1 MCFIYITKIQFS
13 IHIYGATEI
22 TMMSRSVFSNAGK
35 RKFLLF
41 VAFIGFALCSCFS
54 GWLVYKQWEKNAIRE
69 RQRELLSIAD
79 LKVKQ
84 IAQWR
89 SDNLSYG
96 NRVGGNPLLGDEI
109 LLFRANPRNVKLRD
123 NLTTWILLQKHYN
136 GFKHVYVCDT
146 AGAVLL
152 ADTNAAYV
160 PIHISRESFHA
171 IVAQKKAQ
179 LTELHHGELYSD
191 IHLSLIVPI
200 ITKSGSREDI
210 TAVAIFVIDPQ
221 QFLFPLIQSWPVP
234 SKTSESL
241 LIMRRGD
248 SIVFANE
255 LRHRKNTA
263 LNLTFPLTNKT
274 LPAVMAELGK
284 TGIFEGRDYRNV
296 PVLSA
301 LAHVPNS
308 PWYLVA
314 KVDKSEIFGT
324 IHSAAL
330 LTLMIVLLFI
340 ILAGSL
346 IVGYWHRYSKRM
358 YRELYEKEL
367 NEKRVAEELNRT
379 ENKYRRLF
387 ENSNDAIFVF
397 TINPDNTFNTFI
409 DCNFIA
415 TEWLGYVRSELLQ
428 KTPHDIIAPEAKDSM
443 YERDK
448 QLIADGRFTCE
459 TLMRSKSGQRI
470 PVEISAH
477 VFDNEGVPT
486 VFSIT
491 RNITERKNLIAEL
504 ESEREQLAVTLRS
517 IGDAVISTDVYG
529 KIMLMNR
536 VAENLTGW
544 SLAEARGKPLPEV
557 FTIINEITRQS
568 CENPVEKVLRVG
580 TIITLANHTLLIA
593 RNGKEYVIEDSAA
606 PIKDRQSKTV
616 GVVLVFRDYTQK
628 RQKDEYTIKSQKL
641 ESIGTLAAGIA
652 HDFNNLLFGIFG
664 YLDILH
670 EQCVDNTTALQTI
683 SKVFTVYQRAQALTR
698 QLLTFSKGSI
708 INKVPLALSPVIRKT
723 VEFALSGST
732 IQPSIHCTPD
742 LWTCYADESQMEQVI
757 DNIIINARQAMP
769 QGGTLDVTADNVVLE
784 NNMVHALKAGSYVR
798 IKIRDSGSGISV
810 LHLSKIFDPFFTTK
824 AQGSGLGLAVCY
836 SIMKK
841 HDGHI
846 DVQSTFGKGT
856 EFTLYIPAFN
866 HGNTAHADT
875 QTNAASKLCNKAD
888 GNPVT
893 SCGSILVMDDEDFIR
908 DLLQTML
915 VVKGYHVETVA
926 EGKEAIA
933 LVKERMS
940 ENEPFDAYILD
951 LTIPG
956 GMGGQETVRLLREMI
971 PNLKAIA
978 SSGYSDDPVMNA
990 PREYGFVESIRK
1002 PYLNAE
1008 LDAVLSRVLG

>member
-1 MCFIYITKIQFS
+1 
-13 IHIYGATEI
+13 
-22 TMMSRSVFSNAGK
+22 MMTRSVFSNAGR

-41 VAFIGFALCSCFS
+41 VAFIGIGLCSCFS
-54 GWLVYKQWEKNAIRE
+54 GWLVYKQWEKNAILERE
-69 RQRELLSIAD
+69 RELLSIAD

-84 IAQWR
+84 ITQWR
-89 SDNLSYG
+89 SDNLIYG
-96 NRVGGNPLLGDEI
+96 NLIGRNPLLEDEI
-109 LLFRANPRNVKLRD
+109 RQFRANPANVKIRD
-123 NLTTWILLQKHYN
+123 NLSAWILLQKHYN

-160 PIHISRESFHA
+160 PIHISHDLFHA

-179 LTELHHGELYSD
+179 LTELHRGTLYSD
-191 IHLSLIVPI
+191 IHLSLVVPVL
-200 ITKSGSREDI
+200 TKSIDSENI
-210 TAVAIFVIDPQ
+210 TAVAIFIIDPQ

-248 SIVFANE
+248 SVVFANE

-263 LNLTFPLTNKT
+263 LNLTFPLKNKT
-274 LPAVMAELGK
+274 IPAVMAVLGK
-284 TGIFEGRDYRNV
+284 TGIFEGSDYRNV
-296 PVLSA
+296 LVLSA
-301 LAHVPNS
+301 LAHVPDS

-314 KVDKSEIFGT
+314 KVDKSEIFGA
-324 IHSAAL
+324 IHSVAL
-330 LTLMIVLLFI
+330 LTFMIVLLFI
-340 ILAGSL
+340 ILGGSV
-346 IVGYWHRYSKRM
+346 IIGYWHGYSKRM
-358 YRELYEKEL
+358 YRALYEKEL
-367 NEKRVAEELNRT
+367 NEKRIAEELNRV

-387 ENSNDAIFVF
+387 ENSNDAIYLF
-397 TINPDNTFNTFI
+397 TINPDNTFTTFQ

-415 TEWLGYVRSELLQ
+415 TECLGYVRSELLKKKPQ
-428 KTPHDIIAPEAKDSM
+428 DIIAPEAKDSM
-443 YERDK
+443 YEK
-448 QLIADGRFTCE
+448 NNQLIADGRIMFE
-459 TLMRSKSGQRI
+459 TVQCTKSGQRI
-470 PVEISAH
+470 PVEVGAH
-477 VFDNEGVPT
+477 IFDNDGVPT
-486 VFSIT
+486 VFSIV

-504 ESEREQLAVTLRS
+504 ESEREQLAVTRRS

-529 KIMLMNR
+529 NIMLMNR

-557 FTIINEITRQS
+557 FTIINEITRQP
-568 CENPVEKVLRVG
+568 CENPVEKVLRIG

-606 PIKDRQSKTV
+606 PIKDRQSKTI

-652 HDFNNLLFGIFG
+652 HDFNNLLFGMFG

-670 EQCVDNTTALQTI
+670 EQCSSNTLALQTI
-683 SKVFTVYQRAQALTR
+683 SKVFTVYHRAQALTR

-708 INKVPLALSPVIRKT
+708 INKGPLELGPVIRKT

-732 IQPSIHCTPD
+732 IQPSVHCTPD
-742 LWTCYADESQMEQVI
+742 LWTCNADESQIEQVI
-757 DNIIINARQAMP
+757 DNIVINARQAMP
-769 QGGTLDVTADNVVLE
+769 QGGTLDIAADNIVVK
-784 NNMVHALKAGSYVR
+784 NNTVHTLKAGSYVR
-798 IKIRDSGSGISV
+798 IKIRDSGTGISV
-810 LHLSKIFDPFFTTK
+810 LHVSKIFDPFFTTK

-836 SIMKK
+836 SIMQK
-841 HDGHI
+841 HDGYI

-866 HGNTAHADT
+866 QESAAHAGT
-875 QTNAASKLCNKAD
+875 QSAVVSKLCTEAD
-888 GNPVT
+888 GSPAT

-915 VVKGYHVETVA
+915 VVKGYNVETVA
-926 EGKEAIA
+926 DGKEAIA
-933 LVKERMS
+933 LVKEHLA
-940 ENEPFDAYILD
+940 NNKPFDACILD

-956 GMGGQETVRLLREMI
+956 GMGGQETMRFLMEMI
-971 PNLKAIA
+971 PNIKAIA

-990 PREYGFVESIRK
+990 PHEYGFVESIRK
-1002 PYLNAE
+1002 PYLKAE
-1008 LDAVLSRVLG
+1008 LDAVLSKVLG